1 MSGAVARGAQ
11 VSVTIRSSI
20 FWVYIRRSVCAGV
33 CLIAVAIGYISG
45 QTEIIPVLIGLSA
58 VLIFTSAARLL
69 NRLIIRRPMFWAF
82 MVGDLFSFA

>member
-1 MSGAVARGAQ
+1 M
-11 VSVTIRSSI
+11 
-20 FWVYIRRSVCAGV
+20 
-33 CLIAVAIGYISG
+33 GYISG